1 MRTRL
6 GGGRAIGGWQRDA
19 WQQLQ
24 GLGRE
29 LVGQTEEAAIL
40 RIALADS
47 PALLGCD
54 AVEVAIHPYHDR
66 PGLVGRVAR
75 AVEGGRVRV
84 RRVPRPDAA
93 PDDGLVVELSG
104 FGQAMGWLA
113 LRGCPRRGSGDRH
126 RLAVGFAHLLA
137 STVGAARSLEKERRR
152 VEQTYHRATQDGL
165 TLLGNRW
172 LLSQSGNHTLSVL
185 QSQGRTAALLLFD
198 LDDFKRVND
207 TLGHDAGD
215 QVLAEMG
222 RRLRR
227 GIRDSDLAVRLGG
240 DEFAVLTGELPG
252 TEDAEHLATRLLGE
266 LGEPVRVDDVELVVS
281 SSVGIA
287 VLGEDG
293 ESVDE
298 LLRAADRAMYDAK
311 VLGAGQWRRYQPTLR
326 LRTLSPA
333 ELAESLRT
341 ALDEGQLVV
350 HLQPQVDATTGQVRG
365 FEALVRWEHPELGLL
380 EPREFVAHAERS
392 GLMGRLTSVVLD
404 QALAQHR
411 RLRQVLPGTTVSVN
425 MTARN
430 LLDRGLA
437 TGVAAALAEH
447 EVPATELV
455 LEVSEPAPGVSPLLA
470 EAFAALE
477 RLGCRVS
484 VSEYGS
490 GESSLTALSRY
501 PGIREIKV
509 DADLVSAALDQPGT
523 SRLVRAMV
531 TAAHSLD
538 VTVVAEGVESADL
551 ADHMRLLGCDV
562 LQGFAIHRP
571 APAAEIESWLGL
583 QSARTVSDT

>member
-1 MRTRL
+1 VRTRL
-6 GGGRAIGGWQRDA
+6 GGGPAIGGWQRDA

-47 PALLGCD
+47 PALFGCD

-84 RRVPRPDAA
+84 RRVPRPDPA

-113 LRGCPRRGSGDRH
+113 LRGCPRRGSGARH

-137 STVGAARSLEKERRR
+137 STVGAARSLEKERLR

-222 RRLRR
+222 QRLRR

-365 FEALVRWEHPELGLL
+365 FEALVRWKHPELGLL

-425 MTARN
+425 ITARN

-470 EAFAALE
+470 EAFGALE

-509 DADLVSAALDQPGT
+509 DADLVAAALDQPGT

-583 QSARTVSDT
+583 QSARTASDT